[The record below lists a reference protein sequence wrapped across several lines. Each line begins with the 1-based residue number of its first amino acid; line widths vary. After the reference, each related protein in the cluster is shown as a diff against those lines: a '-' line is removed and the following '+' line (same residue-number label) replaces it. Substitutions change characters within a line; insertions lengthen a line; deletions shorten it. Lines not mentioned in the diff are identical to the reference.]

1 MDKNEAYDKRPNTT
15 RTDLSMLLE
24 CLKFQMK
31 CPELQKQALLT
42 IQSICENREDNVD
55 LLREIG
61 GVAFVYNLFKSS
73 VVHADVKE
81 TALFTLGTLAEANV
95 FCKTSLCKKET
106 FADLAGW
113 LTKKDISLTQRRV
126 AVYLLSVLVA
136 NNKSGQSLALT
147 SGCMNGL
154 LELFRTTFPLP
165 VDTSAVV
172 DYDAHTHPLWASVSN
187 GLCGCVNNPQNED
200 AQLICVATFPILK
213 IWLKEALTHLEIFKT
228 ICSFIAMTVA
238 NNTSVQESFRTSG
251 CLETITLLLLQLVP
265 DAQTSLVPCQL
276 SATISKTLSACIS
289 ENSALASDLAQY
301 DIVSKLL
308 LLLASPNL
316 NPEDTLSVL
325 LTLSYCTESS
335 EEHQFQLVKCGGL
348 GLIINLLTEDH
359 SEEVRKATTFILQN
373 CKQATMLLAEPTLT
387 SGITEDIKA
396 EPLISME
403 SMKSSA
409 VDVLYRINQLER
421 KQAKEAEQQDPPA
434 TPEKK
439 VLPVPS
445 SVSALHLQPMKRTQT
460 VLSAH
465 TQPSRHKEED
475 NNTHPPCVKNVAMKE
490 KDGYR
495 KKASSRSGNCK
506 DNAKASKSNGESS
519 VLSNTTALMSS
530 HVKSLD
536 GGREPDI
543 ANGQKLTV
551 PESRRQKLS
560 KKIKHA
566 DKESQDK
573 KKGHT
578 RTFREEDISLH
589 SRCTGCM
596 LTFEEVTSHTFSSL
610 QSSFHHCCDMHRAL
624 QVATDRFRTGLSSLL
639 VGTDGVFQRRPAE
652 LDLAAQRR

>member
-136 NNKSGQSLALT
+136 NNK
-147 SGCMNGL
+147 
-154 LELFRTTFPLP
+154 
-165 VDTSAVV
+165 
-172 DYDAHTHPLWASVSN
+172 
-187 GLCGCVNNPQNED
+187 D

>member
-1 MDKNEAYDKRPNTT
+1 SGSMWPKKTKHFHQ
-15 RTDLSMLLE
+15 TDLSMLLE

-154 LELFRTTFPLP
+154 LELF
-165 VDTSAVV
+165 SADILIVV

-187 GLCGCVNNPQNED
+187 GLCGCVNNPQND

-238 NNTSVQESFRTSG
+238 NNTWCPASCLPLYQRPCRLASVKTVPISHKHIHTDAVWVYNQIVSPNY
-251 CLETITLLLLQLVP
+251 LL
-265 DAQTSLVPCQL
+265 S
-276 SATISKTLSACIS
+276 SA
-289 ENSALASDLAQY
+289 ALASDLAQY

-335 EEHQFQLVKCGGL
+335 GK
-348 GLIINLLTEDH
+348 
-359 SEEVRKATTFILQN
+359 TFI
-373 CKQATMLLAEPTLT
+373 
-387 SGITEDIKA
+387 
-396 EPLISME
+396 
-403 SMKSSA
+403 
-409 VDVLYRINQLER
+409 
-421 KQAKEAEQQDPPA
+421 
-434 TPEKK
+434 
-439 VLPVPS
+439 
-445 SVSALHLQPMKRTQT
+445 
-460 VLSAH
+460 
-465 TQPSRHKEED
+465 
-475 NNTHPPCVKNVAMKE
+475 
-490 KDGYR
+490 
-495 KKASSRSGNCK
+495 
-506 DNAKASKSNGESS
+506 
-519 VLSNTTALMSS
+519 
-530 HVKSLD
+530 
-536 GGREPDI
+536 
-543 ANGQKLTV
+543 
-551 PESRRQKLS
+551 
-560 KKIKHA
+560 
-566 DKESQDK
+566 
-573 KKGHT
+573 
-578 RTFREEDISLH
+578 
-589 SRCTGCM
+589 
-596 LTFEEVTSHTFSSL
+596 
-610 QSSFHHCCDMHRAL
+610 
-624 QVATDRFRTGLSSLL
+624 
-639 VGTDGVFQRRPAE
+639 
-652 LDLAAQRR
+652 